1 MPIPIDTA
9 SLYSYVPSLSDA
21 STASSTII
29 PFTPSPGS
37 ESYRSTSNSMSL
49 NPASSLQSI
58 SPDQSFPV
66 GLFHNESSLYGER
79 GLNLHDFDATNAQYQ
94 PTHPPS
100 VNACGKGF
108 HLDPELTQT
117 TGGRGVCESNPKDL
131 FSSGHEQYHS
141 SHVTKSSVFTNEDQF
156 SDPVCHTGNSDEE
169 SSHVDRQS
177 DSENKP
183 SNLDNTTEESSVD
196 TSRSHNKTT
205 FDGDKQPEPENKS
218 LSSGNTAEESF
229 VETLKFRNDTTASD
243 SSRHTDDTLFASAS
257 PQDLQST
264 PVPQH
269 IETELDDD
277 SPNHDAVSR
286 FPQIAFQRAESPATI
301 EGTLIDSATVPK
313 NRYHNSNTRHMHV
326 PMYAPYTYSAVGEG
340 GFIKTDVA
348 TPHIVSSRAASQRGG
363 ESTQKFSA
371 SVHTYQHS
379 ASSPAHSSAGDD
391 TQFLEDFID
400 GPT

>member
-9 SLYSYVPSLSDA
+9 SLYSCVPSLSDA
-21 STASSTII
+21 SIASSTII
-29 PFTPSPGS
+29 PLTPSPGS
-37 ESYRSTSNSMSL
+37 ESYRSTSSSMSL

-66 GLFHNESSLYGER
+66 GLFQNESSLYDER
-79 GLNLHDFDATNAQYQ
+79 RLNLRGFDATNAQYQ

-108 HLDPELTQT
+108 HLDPESMQT
-117 TGGRGVCESNPKDL
+117 TGGRGISESNPKDL
-131 FSSGHEQYHS
+131 FSSEHEQYHS
-141 SHVTKSSVFTNEDQF
+141 SHVMKRLVFTNQDQF

-196 TSRSHNKTT
+196 TSRSHNETT
-205 FDGDKQPEPENKS
+205 FDADKQPEPENKS

-229 VETLKFRNDTTASD
+229 VETPRFRNDTTASD

-257 PQDLQST
+257 PQNLQST

-269 IETELDDD
+269 IETELEDY

-301 EGTLIDSATVPK
+301 EGTLIDSATVSE

-348 TPHIVSSRAASQRGG
+348 TPHIVSSRVASQRGS
-363 ESTQKFSA
+363 ESTQKFSV

-379 ASSPAHSSAGDD
+379 ASSPTHGSASDD

>member
-1 MPIPIDTA
+1 
-9 SLYSYVPSLSDA
+9 
-21 STASSTII
+21 
-29 PFTPSPGS
+29 
-37 ESYRSTSNSMSL
+37 MSL

-66 GLFHNESSLYGER
+66 GLFQNESSMYGER
-79 GLNLHDFDATNAQYQ
+79 SLNLHDFDATNAQYQ
-94 PTHPPS
+94 PTLPPS

-108 HLDPELTQT
+108 HLDPESTQT

-131 FSSGHEQYHS
+131 FSSGHKQYHS
-141 SHVTKSSVFTNEDQF
+141 SHIMKSSVFTNEDQF
-156 SDPVCHTGNSDEE
+156 GGPVCHTGNSDEE

-205 FDGDKQPEPENKS
+205 FDADRQPEPENKS
-218 LSSGNTAEESF
+218 LTSSNTTEETF
-229 VETLKFRNDTTASD
+229 VETPRSRNDTTASD
-243 SSRHTDDTLFASAS
+243 SSRHTDDTLFASTS
-257 PQDLQST
+257 PRDMQST

-269 IETELDDD
+269 IETELE
-277 SPNHDAVSR
+277 NHDAVSR
-286 FPQIAFQRAESPATI
+286 FPQIAFQRAESPAAT
-301 EGTLIDSATVPK
+301 EGTLIDSATVHE
-313 NRYHNSNTRHMHV
+313 NRYHNSNTRHIHV

-348 TPHIVSSRAASQRGG
+348 TPHIVSSRVASQRGS

-371 SVHTYQHS
+371 SVHTCQHS
-379 ASSPAHSSAGDD
+379 ASSPTRSSAGDD
-391 TQFLEDFID
+391 TQFLDDFID